1 MNDTLPTTASRE
13 VLDQAAPDVGKK
25 TNRRLHEPNLE
36 FYHPK
41 EDLFMPLEFSAAAYR
56 FGHSMVRPGYRL
68 SETIGPLAIFATN
81 PFEALTGFREFPGN
95 WAIDWGLFIDL
106 EPRDP
111 DETTRT
117 QLAYRIDTS
126 LVNPLG
132 NLPPEIAVNPN
143 VL

>member
-68 SETIGPLAIFATN
+68 SETVGPLLIFADDPN
-81 PFEALTGFREFPGN
+81 KGLTGFREFPAN
-95 WAIDWGLFIDL
+95 WALDWNLFMTL
-106 EPRDP
+106 APRDP
-111 DETTRT
+111 TDATRT

-132 NLPPEIAVNPN
+132 HLPPSVAV
-143 VL
+143 